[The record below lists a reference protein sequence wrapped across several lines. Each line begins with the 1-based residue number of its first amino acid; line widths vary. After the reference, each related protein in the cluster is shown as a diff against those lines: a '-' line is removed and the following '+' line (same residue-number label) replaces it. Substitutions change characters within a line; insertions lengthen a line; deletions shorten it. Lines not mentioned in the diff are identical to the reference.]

1 MEQSRTEHM
10 SVESPEQFIG
20 MFGIREENIP
30 LFREELGVEIY
41 AHGSDTFCSNGSF
54 PIAAYRIF

>member
-1 MEQSRTEHM
+1 MEQSHTEHM

-41 AHGSDTFCSNGSF
+41 THGSDAG
-54 PIAAYRIF
+54 